1 MKTPERVIAIDGP
14 SASGKSTVARRVAS
28 ALGLRYVDSGALYR
42 GVTWL
47 ALREG
52 VPPEDAAALE
62 RLLERADV
70 RFGVADGAVRFTLN
84 GTDPGLALRGADVNA
99 NVSEVAAAPAV
110 RHRVVAWLREMRA
123 LGGLVMEGRDIG
135 TRVFPDTPYKFY
147 LDASPEERA
156 RRRHA
161 EDAGRGSAASLGTVQ
176 ASLQHRDRIDTS
188 RRADPLK
195 VAPGATV
202 IDSTGME
209 IDDVVAV
216 VCRAVGGIA
225 PSAKEGRGP

>member
-1 MKTPERVIAIDGP
+1 MNAVPRVIAIDGP
-14 SASGKSTVARRVAS
+14 SASGKSTVARRVAA
-28 ALGLRYVDSGALYR
+28 ALGLLYVDSGALYR

-52 VPPEDAAALE
+52 VPPEDPAALE
-62 RLLERADV
+62 TLLEQADV
-70 RFGVADGAVRFTLN
+70 EFRVEDGAVCFRLN

-110 RHRVVAWLREMRA
+110 RRRVVDWLRAMRA
-123 LGGLVMEGRDIG
+123 VGGLVMEGRDIG
-135 TRVFPDTPYKFY
+135 TRVFPDTPLKFY

-161 EDAGRGSAASLGTVQ
+161 EDAGRGSAASLDTVQ

-195 VAPGATV
+195 VAPDARV
-202 IDSTGME
+202 IDSTGMT
-209 IDDVVAV
+209 IDAVVAA
-216 VCRAVGGIA
+216 VCRAVERTA
-225 PSAKEGRGP
+225 PSAEHDRTR